1 MFSLVYY
8 KVMMHT
14 YCVGSFEKVFC
25 KSFSFFC
32 RTASGGAQGA
42 AANGAVEGREK
53 PSGPPS
59 VRHTFLFKK
68 FSPCPSLFKTRS
80 EAETE

>member
-1 MFSLVYY
+1 MSAFQDSVMKY
-8 KVMMHT
+8 KSIASPMPCLDFQT
-14 YCVGSFEKVFC
+14 T
-25 KSFSFFC
+25 FF
-32 RTASGGAQGA
+32 RTASGAQGG

-68 FSPCPSLFKTRS
+68 VFVS
-80 EAETE
+80 